1 MRRRRMIDKSA
12 THADEPTARVDSSI
26 RTGRQMS
33 AAAAIARI
41 NPFVFGLLGALGV
54 LVAVMLGD
62 IVGQLSTVLVYIG
75 FAVFLALGLDPIV
88 SFLERKFSLPRPGA
102 VAIVVAAVLLLFAGI
117 ILAIVPILV
126 TQVTIL
132 IDNGPQIVT
141 EIRSSDWYRNLIAQF
156 GENFEDAAAS
166 ALEFVKDPTNL
177 LNISGGVLAVGS
189 GIAGGFTG
197 VTIVLILTL
206 YFMAS
211 LSSMKQL
218 AARFV
223 PAYQRD
229 TFSTIVE
236 DVSGAV
242 GRYVIGQVSLALI
255 NGVLSLIMLLIIGAP
270 MPALLALIAFIGSM
284 IPLVGT
290 LSASIVNSL
299 LCLIVS
305 PVTALIA
312 IVYYLV
318 YMQVEAYVLSPRI
331 MNKAV
336 AVPGSLVVIAAVAG
350 GALGAIPGA
359 LVAVPVAASIIIVVQ
374 KVLFP
379 AQDRKTTPPA
389 VIAR

>member
-1 MRRRRMIDKSA
+1 MNAITRPVADIDHEPRRA
-12 THADEPTARVDSSI
+12 QEPT
-26 RTGRQMS
+26 T
-33 AAAAIARI
+33 AAAAISRI

-54 LVAVMLGD
+54 LVALIIGD
-62 IVGQLSTVLVYIG
+62 IVGQLATVLVYIG
-75 FAVFLALGLDPIV
+75 FAIFLALGLDPIV
-88 SFLERKFSLPRPGA
+88 SFIERRLSIPRGGA

-126 TQVTIL
+126 EQISNL
-132 IDNGPQIVT
+132 IERGPQMVKDIQ
-141 EIRSSDWYRNLIAQF
+141 SSDWYGNLTAQF
-156 GENFEDAAAS
+156 GTTFEDAAA
-166 ALEFVKDPTNL
+166 AVLKFVQDPTNL
-177 LNISGGVLAVGS
+177 LNIGGGVLAVGT

-211 LSSMKQL
+211 LRSMKRV

-223 PAYQRD
+223 PAYQRA
-229 TFSTIVE
+229 TFSGLVE

-255 NGVLSLIMLLIIGAP
+255 NGVLSLIMLSIIGAP
-270 MPALLALIAFIGSM
+270 VPALLALIAFIGSM

-290 LSASIVNSL
+290 LSASIVNAL
-299 LCLIVS
+299 ICLFAG
-305 PVTALIA
+305 PTTALIA
-312 IVYYLV
+312 ICYYLV

-331 MNKAV
+331 MSKAV

-350 GALGAIPGA
+350 GALGGIPGA
-359 LVAVPVAASIIIVVQ
+359 LVAIPVAASVIIIVQ

-379 AQDRKTTPPA
+379 AQDRKTAPPG